1 MGKQGSEMESDVN
14 FLIIV
19 TAGRTGSTILQHLL
33 NQDPKTLIR
42 GENNNFFYY
51 FYRAY
56 HALEDPNAAKFR
68 LASNSKHP
76 WYGFKNFKSEELKK
90 HTRLLAIKFLLGT
103 NSLSD
108 YQRIGFKE
116 IRFFPLIRYKPNS
129 NEPNTSELI
138 NYLLFLSNALGNVK
152 FIHLTRESSEI
163 VKSGWWGINGNQQDK
178 LQRINVFN
186 QTISQAKTSLDIVPF
201 EYELLKSKN
210 ITRIQ
215 EIFLGL
221 GINLTRKKITETL
234 NIELLH

>member
-90 HTRLLAIKFLLGT
+90 HTRLLAIKFL
-103 NSLSD
+103 
-108 YQRIGFKE
+108 
-116 IRFFPLIRYKPNS
+116 
-129 NEPNTSELI
+129 
-138 NYLLFLSNALGNVK
+138 
-152 FIHLTRESSEI
+152 
-163 VKSGWWGINGNQQDK
+163 
-178 LQRINVFN
+178 
-186 QTISQAKTSLDIVPF
+186 
-201 EYELLKSKN
+201 
-210 ITRIQ
+210 
-215 EIFLGL
+215 
-221 GINLTRKKITETL
+221 
-234 NIELLH
+234 

>member
-178 LQRINVFN
+178 IERINFFN

-201 EYELLKSKN
+201 EYELRKSRN